1 MRKRGRKMKLLMTL
15 VLIVI
20 ACGLLAFVA
29 VDVVINAKEMDEPI
43 GPIEM
48 EATAYCYGTTRC
60 DGGNT
65 YDGICAAKKE
75 WYGKVAA
82 IYEDDGSG
90 NIGKFIGYYECLD
103 TGGEAIRE
111 GKTIDIYHPSY
122 DWCRKFGRKK
132 VLVMLIDGE
141 G

>member
-1 MRKRGRKMKLLMTL
+1 MKKMKMAIVLLFFL
-15 VLIVI
+15 NVI
-20 ACGLLAFVA
+20 AACIVLFCIRIYAMEQ
-29 VDVVINAKEMDEPI
+29 DDENTQYIPMD
-43 GPIEM
+43 
-48 EATAYCYGTTRC
+48 ATAYCYGSTRC

-90 NIGKFIGYYECLD
+90 NLGKFIGYYECLD